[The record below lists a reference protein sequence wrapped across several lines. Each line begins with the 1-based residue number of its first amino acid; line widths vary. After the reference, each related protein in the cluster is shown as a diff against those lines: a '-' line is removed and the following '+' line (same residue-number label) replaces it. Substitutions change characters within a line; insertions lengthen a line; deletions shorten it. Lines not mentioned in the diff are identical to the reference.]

1 MSKLEI
7 HDVSLSFGGLHVLSN
22 VTLGAAAGEIVGI
35 IGPNG
40 AGKTTL
46 LNVICGI
53 HAPDSGEI
61 RFNGVVT
68 NGMKPSRIAALGLR
82 RTFQTS
88 QLYRGMTVLE
98 NMMAGLHLGT
108 HAGLFAA
115 AFRTPA
121 MRREEVETV
130 ERAYEALRYVGMEQF
145 AGRPANDLSF
155 GQQRIIE
162 IARTLIDD
170 PRVILLDEPA
180 VGLSPPRVAELTQLL
195 HRIRRERG
203 IMLVMIEHVIRLIM
217 DVSDR
222 VVVLSS
228 GRVIADGAPDD
239 VRQDKKVIEAYLGPE
254 IDVGRTQSQR
264 LV

>member
-1 MSKLEI
+1 MSKLAVR
-7 HDVSLSFGGLHVLSN
+7 DVSLSFGGLQVLSD
-22 VTLGAAAGEIVGI
+22 VSMSAETGEIVGV

-61 RFNGVVT
+61 LLDDVVT
-68 NGMKPSRIAALGLR
+68 NRMKPSRIAALGLR

-88 QLYRGMTVLE
+88 QLFRGMTVLE

-108 HAGLFAA
+108 RAGLFAA

-121 MRREEVETV
+121 MRREESETI
-130 ERAYEALRYVGMEQF
+130 ERAYEALRYVGMELF
-145 AGRPANDLSF
+145 AGRAAGALSF

-162 IARTLIDD
+162 IARTLIDN

-180 VGLSPPRVAELTQLL
+180 VGLSPPRVTELTHLL
-195 HRIRRERG
+195 HRIRTERG
-203 IMLVMIEHVIRLIM
+203 VLLIMIEHVIRLIM

-222 VVVLSS
+222 VVVLNS
-228 GRVIADGAPDD
+228 GRVIAEGPPDD
-239 VRQDKKVIEAYLGPE
+239 VRQNKQVIEAYLGPE

>member
-1 MSKLEI
+1 MSKLAVRN
-7 HDVSLSFGGLHVLSN
+7 VSLSFGGLHVLSN
-22 VTLGAAAGEIVGI
+22 VSMSAQAGEIVGI

-53 HAPDSGEI
+53 HEPDVGEI
-61 RFNGVVT
+61 VLDDTVISAR
-68 NGMKPSRIAALGLR
+68 KPSAIATLGLR

-88 QLYRGMTVLE
+88 QLFGGMTVLE

-108 HAGLFAA
+108 RSGLFSA
-115 AFRTPA
+115 AFRTRT
-121 MRREEVETV
+121 MRREEAETI
-130 ERAYEALRYVGMEQF
+130 ERAHEALRYVGMEQF
-145 AGRPANDLSF
+145 ADRYGSTLSF

-162 IARTLIDD
+162 IARTLIDN

-180 VGLSPPRVAELTQLL
+180 VGLSAPRVAELTQLL
-195 HRIRRERG
+195 QRIRAEKG
-203 IMLVMIEHVIRLIM
+203 VLLIMIEHVIRLIM

-222 VVVLSS
+222 VVVLNS
-228 GRVIADGAPDD
+228 GRVIAEGPPHD
-239 VRQDKKVIEAYLGPE
+239 VRQNRNVIEAYLGPE
-254 IDVGRTQSQR
+254 IDAGRAQSQR

>member
-1 MSKLEI
+1 MSKLAVRN
-7 HDVSLSFGGLHVLSN
+7 VSLSFGGLQVLSDVN
-22 VTLGAAAGEIVGI
+22 ISAGAGEIVGI

-53 HAPDSGEI
+53 HVPDVGKIVLDESVISGL
-61 RFNGVVT
+61 
-68 NGMKPSRIAALGLR
+68 KPSAIAALGVR

-88 QLYRGMTVLE
+88 QLFRGMTVLE
-98 NMMAGLHLGT
+98 NMMAGLHLGSRS
-108 HAGLFAA
+108 GLFAA

-121 MRREEVETV
+121 MRREEVDAI

-145 AGRPANDLSF
+145 AERYGNELSF

-162 IARTLIDD
+162 IARTLIDN

-180 VGLSPPRVAELTQLL
+180 VGLSAPRVAELTELL
-195 HRIRRERG
+195 HRIRKERG
-203 IMLVMIEHVIRLIM
+203 VLLIMIEHVIRLIM

-222 VVVLSS
+222 VVVLNS
-228 GRVIADGAPDD
+228 GRVIAEGPPDD
-239 VRQDKKVIEAYLGPE
+239 VRQNKKVIEAYLGPD
-254 IDVGRTQSQR
+254 IDIGRAQSQR

>member
-1 MSKLEI
+1 MSTLEVRG
-7 HDVSLSFGGLHVLSN
+7 VSLSFGGVRVLSD
-22 VTLGAAAGEIVGI
+22 VSLRADAGEIVGI

-53 HAPDSGEI
+53 HGPDRGDVLLE
-61 RFNGVVT
+61 GVRT

-88 QLYRGMTVLE
+88 QLFRGMTVFE

-108 HAGLFAA
+108 NASLFAT

-121 MRREEVETV
+121 MRREERSTA
-130 ERAYEALRYVGMEQF
+130 ERAYQALRYVGMERF
-145 AGRPANDLSF
+145 ADRHASDLSF
-155 GQQRIIE
+155 GQQRTIE
-162 IARTLIDD
+162 IARTLIDE

-180 VGLSPPRVAELTQLL
+180 VGLSPPRVAELTHLL
-195 HRIRRERG
+195 NRIRTERG
-203 IMLVMIEHVIRLIM
+203 ILLVMIEHVIRLIM
-217 DVSDR
+217 EVSDR
-222 VVVLSS
+222 VLVLSS
-228 GRVIADGAPDD
+228 GSVLAEGTPDA
-239 VRQDKKVIEAYLGPE
+239 VRQDRKVIEAYLGPD
-254 IDVGRTQSQR
+254 IDAGRTQSQR